1 MEDGREGDERS
12 ASLWLRPHH
21 CGRWQLPVSR
31 WPGNIRK
38 LLLSTWPSMSVHP
51 LPKGTAENRPVAP
64 TLVEEPPQH
73 SGFSDKLFMPF
84 LALFYIIVVVLF
96 AIGVR
101 YGDFNGES
109 ALAASGQVTQGRP
122 RRNCRAF
129 PVL

>member
-1 MEDGREGDERS
+1 MLVALVVFIGWGDKVTSGS
-12 ASLWLRPHH
+12 ASLWLLPHH

-38 LLLSTWPSMSVHP
+38 LLLSTWPSM
-51 LPKGTAENRPVAP
+51 
-64 TLVEEPPQH
+64 
-73 SGFSDKLFMPF
+73 FMPF
-84 LALFYIIVVVLF
+84 LALFYTIVVVLF